1 MTVGDSSSSGVH
13 TVADVTAA
21 RIVLQPERRRFLEP
35 FLGRDR
41 SPAQA
46 ARELG
51 LPVEQV
57 AYRVKA
63 MVRAGLLRPVDTRA
77 RAGRPITRYRA
88 PAEIRAPL
96 MVLPDG
102 DARDFFRLID
112 EPMRDAFLAALARL
126 AGRAGLGDWCVR
138 LYRDELERVRL
149 DLAAG
154 EGGWE
159 PSMML
164 DPRHPSVMFNWV
176 PLALDAAA
184 AKALQA
190 ELFDVVRR
198 WAERV
203 PPPGR
208 KATHQVGLFLTPLP
222 DA

>member
-1 MTVGDSSSSGVH
+1 MTAGDSSSSRVH

-21 RIVLQPERRRFLEP
+21 RIVLQPQRRRFLEP

-41 SPAQA
+41 SPAQV

-51 LPVEQV
+51 VPVEQV

-63 MVRAGLLRPVDTRA
+63 MVRAGLLRPVDTQA

-112 EPMRDAFLAALARL
+112 ESMREVFVTALARL

-138 LYRDELERVRL
+138 LYRDDLERVRL

-190 ELFDVVRR
+190 ELFDVLRR
-198 WAERV
+198 WSDRV

-208 KATHQVGLFLTPLP
+208 RATHQVGLFLTPLP
-222 DA
+222 DG